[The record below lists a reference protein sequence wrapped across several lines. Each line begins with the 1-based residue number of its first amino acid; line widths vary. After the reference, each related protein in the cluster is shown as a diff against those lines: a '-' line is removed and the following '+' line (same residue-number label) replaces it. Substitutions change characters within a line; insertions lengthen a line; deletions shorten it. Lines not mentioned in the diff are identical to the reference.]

1 MGQRPESVKELQCTS
16 RVSAMAILLVTITS
30 KIQCKPWACSCVLP
44 SYGGG
49 CGGGA
54 TFWRS
59 PVTYAIGHFSRSQF
73 CCRGRVL
80 RQFARK
86 AISSRIQRTGR
97 ARSKPNHV
105 FRLRP
110 WSRSAHFS
118 SVR

>member
-59 PVTYAIGHFSRSQF
+59 PVTYAIGHFSPRACPQYTAVHMQSF
-73 CCRGRVL
+73 SC
-80 RQFARK
+80 
-86 AISSRIQRTGR
+86 ISLGFLFTVFTHTQTSFERRT
-97 ARSKPNHV
+97 A
-105 FRLRP
+105 
-110 WSRSAHFS
+110 A
-118 SVR
+118 